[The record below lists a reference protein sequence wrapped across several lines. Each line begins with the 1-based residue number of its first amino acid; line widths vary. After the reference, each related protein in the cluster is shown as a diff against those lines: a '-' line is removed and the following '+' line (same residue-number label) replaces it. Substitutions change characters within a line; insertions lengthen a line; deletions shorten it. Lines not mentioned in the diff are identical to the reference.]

1 MILMNEILYEKVQ
14 ERAGK
19 SQILIFVHSRKE
31 TVKTAKQLKEMA
43 FSKDDLNKF
52 VKDDGNTKKV
62 LEEVL

>member
-31 TVKTAKQLKEMA
+31 TVKTARTIKEMA
-43 FSKDDLNKF
+43 FAKDDLGKF
-52 VKDDGNTKKV
+52 VKDEGNTKKV